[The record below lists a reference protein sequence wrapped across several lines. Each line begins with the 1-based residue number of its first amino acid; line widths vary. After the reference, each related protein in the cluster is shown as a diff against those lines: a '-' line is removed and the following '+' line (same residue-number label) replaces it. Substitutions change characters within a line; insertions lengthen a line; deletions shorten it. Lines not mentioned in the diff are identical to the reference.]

1 MHNNLE
7 KVVLIESNYAADV
20 VVVCGALV
28 VVGFLVASF
37 LVVAAFAVVEAL
49 AVVGFLDP
57 VDFGLLD
64 DTFFAAVVF
73 GAFGVVLLN

>member
-1 MHNNLE
+1 MHNKLE
-7 KVVLIESNYAADV
+7 KVVFIESNYAAD

-28 VVGFLVASF
+28 VVGFLVAGF